1 MPEKYTF
8 VAPAE
13 VALDPTVMDAFGEI
27 AKGLKL
33 SQEDAQNVV
42 NQMAPLIVKN
52 DAARIQELSN
62 AASKA
67 WIEQSTADKEFGGD
81 KFEENRAIA
90 LRAFDAFGTP
100 ELKQILIDSH
110 LGDHPELIRW
120 AYRVGKQLGP
130 DNKFVP
136 GDRPNGEQAGTFEE
150 RAARKL
156 FTKSK

>member
-8 VAPAE
+8 VAPPE

-52 DAARIQELSN
+52 DAARIAELATVASN
-62 AASKA
+62 A
-67 WIEQSTADKEFGGD
+67 WIADAKADKEFGGD

-90 LRAFDAFGTP
+90 LKAFEAFGTP
-100 ELKQILIDSH
+100 ELKKILIDSH

-136 GDRPNGEQAGTFEE
+136 GDRPQGEQAGTYEE
-150 RAARKL
+150 RAAAKL
-156 FTKSK
+156 FKS